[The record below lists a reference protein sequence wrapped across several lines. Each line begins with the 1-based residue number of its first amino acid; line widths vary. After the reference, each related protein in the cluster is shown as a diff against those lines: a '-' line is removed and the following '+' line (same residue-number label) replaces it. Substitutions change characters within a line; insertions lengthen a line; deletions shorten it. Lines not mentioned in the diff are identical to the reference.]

1 MSKDSSKFSL
11 EGKVV
16 KMVTAENVKVELS
29 NKKVMDCHLA
39 KKLKKYSS
47 YILEGDP
54 VIVEIDPYDLSKGKI
69 IERIKVR

>member
-1 MSKDSSKFSL
+1 MAKESQKFSL

-16 KMVTAENVKVELS
+16 RMLTAENVKVELS
-29 NKKVMDCHLA
+29 NKKIMDCHLS
-39 KKLKKYSS
+39 KKLKRFSS

-54 VIVEIDPYDLSKGKI
+54 VIVEIDPYDLTKGKI